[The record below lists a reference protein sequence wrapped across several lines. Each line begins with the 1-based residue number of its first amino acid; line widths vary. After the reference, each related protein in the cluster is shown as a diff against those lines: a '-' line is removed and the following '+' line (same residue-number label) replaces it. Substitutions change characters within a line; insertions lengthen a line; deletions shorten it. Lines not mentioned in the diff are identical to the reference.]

1 MTLTVR
7 LDPSLESSF
16 ARVCERHGVT
26 KSQGVARAIR
36 EYVEQDSASQPT
48 LGELGKV
55 LFGTDT
61 SSLPSGGTNIS
72 GRVKLLLDKKLRAK
86 HSR

>member
-26 KSQGVARAIR
+26 KSQVVAQAVKD
-36 EYVEQDSASQPT
+36 YVERDSASQPT
-48 LGELGKV
+48 LGELGKG
-55 LFGTDT
+55 LFGADT
-61 SSLPSGGTNIS
+61 SPLPPGENNVS
-72 GRVKLLLDKKLRAK
+72 GRVKQLLDKKLRAK